1 MGRILQTDDP
11 DKLYQ
16 RGRPVMLRAAGPA
29 VDAVEDNMLAAA
41 HDLSQLRASLA
52 QCGVSAVAYSGPDG
66 ASPMAM
72 MCHSG
77 PASPTWGGGGG
88 ATPPAFQFAG
98 GVATPPA
105 MDLGN
110 SPETW
115 SSLPMSLAAFAA
127 AAGVT
132 PMAAEDE
139 HDGWID
145 AGEAAVVAAAPA
157 PVQCPKCGA
166 TPCSSFTV
174 YHYKHSNVSGLPI
187 FVNNI
192 NIICH
197 GTE

>member
-1 MGRILQTDDP
+1 METRLDAAIKQWFEMRHCKLINVSVRSGKTLVSVFSEVLMGRILQTDDP

-29 VDAVEDNMLAAA
+29 VDAVEDDMLAAA

-88 ATPPAFQFAG
+88 ATPPAFQYVG
-98 GVATPPA
+98 GGAATPPV

-110 SPETW
+110 SPAAW

-132 PMAAEDE
+132 PMAAGDE
-139 HDGWID
+139 PDGWVDVGD
-145 AGEAAVVAAAPA
+145 AAAAAAVPA
-157 PVQCPKCGA
+157 PSV
-166 TPCSSFTV
+166 
-174 YHYKHSNVSGLPI
+174 
-187 FVNNI
+187 
-192 NIICH
+192 
-197 GTE
+197 